1 MKTTKKVLA
10 LVLCAVLLVSAT
22 VAGTVAWL
30 TAKDEVK
37 NTFAVGE
44 VNIDL
49 WEAVKVYDPDGKE
62 LYAGKPDGYNFEG
75 VLPGYKMDKI
85 ITVKNTGKN
94 PAFVRVDLK
103 HNNYNAINDAIDE
116 VYEKK
121 TNADGTTWTEAQIQE
136 KVDEIFYDWNI
147 RHAKEN
153 GSCRYTNTRTP
164 DQTLLAVDIAYKPA
178 ATNTLFDPSNWF
190 KSDAEKASND
200 YSLDHP
206 NEGASYYDA
215 KVGVD
220 ERLYVYYLHLQ
231 PGESYTLISGI
242 NCPTDFDADQLKM
255 FNGLKIDATAYA
267 IQAQGFC
274 KQGDS
279 DIYESAERAFV
290 ELANAKFN

>member
-49 WEAVKVYDPDGKE
+49 REEVNVYDPDGKKLNVSE
-62 LYAGKPDGYNFEG
+62 TADGYNFEG
-75 VLPGYKMDKI
+75 VLPGFKMDKI
-85 ITVKNTGKN
+85 ITVTNTGKN

-121 TNADGTTWTEAQIQE
+121 TNADGTAWTEDQIQE
-136 KVDEIFYDWNI
+136 KVDEIFYGWNI

-164 DQTLLAVDIAYKPA
+164 NKTLLAVDIAYKPA

-190 KSDAEKASND
+190 KSDAEEASND

-206 NEGASYYDA
+206 SEGASYYNA
-215 KVGVD
+215 KVDVD
-220 ERLYVYYLHLQ
+220 ERLYVYYLYLQ

-255 FNGLKIDATAYA
+255 FNGLEIDATAYA
-267 IQAQGFC
+267 IQAQGF
-274 KQGDS
+274 
-279 DIYESAERAFV
+279 ESAERAFV

>member
-49 WEAVKVYDPDGKE
+49 REEVNVYDPNGEK
-62 LYAGKPDGYNFEG
+62 LYAGETDGYNFEG

-121 TNADGTTWTEAQIQE
+121 TNADGNLWTEAQIQE
-136 KVDEIFYDWNI
+136 KVDEIFRGWNI

-178 ATNTLFDPSNWF
+178 ATNTLFDPHNWF
-190 KSDAEKASND
+190 KSDAEKASHD

-206 NEGASYYDA
+206 GEGASYYDA
-215 KVGVD
+215 KVGID
-220 ERLYVYYLHLQ
+220 ERLYVYYLYLQ
-231 PGESYTLISGI
+231 PGDSYTLISGI

-255 FNGLKIDATAYA
+255 FDGLKIDATAYA
-267 IQAQGFC
+267 IQAQGF
-274 KQGDS
+274 
-279 DIYESAERAFV
+279 ESAERAFV

>member
-62 LYAGKPDGYNFEG
+62 LYAGEPNGYKFEG

-121 TNADGTTWTEAQIQE
+121 TNAGGTAWTEDQIQK
-136 KVDEIFYDWNI
+136 KVDEIFYGWNI

-153 GSCRYTNTRTP
+153 GSCRYTNTRTH

-178 ATNTLFDPSNWF
+178 ETNTLFDPSNWF

-206 NEGASYYDA
+206 GEGASYYDA
-215 KVGVD
+215 KVAVD
-220 ERLYVYYLHLQ
+220 ERLYVYYLYLQ
-231 PGESYTLISGI
+231 PGDSYTLISGI
-242 NCPTDFDADQLKM
+242 NCPTDFDAHQLKM
-255 FNGLKIDATAYA
+255 FDGLKIDATAYA
-267 IQAQGFC
+267 IQAQGF
-274 KQGDS
+274 
-279 DIYESAERAFV
+279 ESAERAFV

>member
-49 WEAVKVYDPDGKE
+49 REEVNVYDPDGKE
-62 LYAGKPDGYNFEG
+62 LNVGETDGYKFEG

-103 HNNYNAINDAIDE
+103 HNKYNDINKAIDD

-136 KVDEIFYDWNI
+136 KVDEIFYGWNI

-164 DQTLLAVDIAYKPA
+164 DQKLLAVDIAYKPA
-178 ATNTLFDPSNWF
+178 DTNTLFDPSNWF
-190 KSDAEKASND
+190 KSDAEKTSHD
-200 YSLDHP
+200 YSLDPH
-206 NEGASYYDA
+206 EGASYYDA
-215 KVGVD
+215 KVAVD

-255 FNGLKIDATAYA
+255 FDGLKIDATAYA
-267 IQAQGFC
+267 IQAQGF
-274 KQGDS
+274 
-279 DIYESAERAFV
+279 ESAERAFV

>member
-49 WEAVKVYDPDGKE
+49 CEKVNVYDPNGEK
-62 LYAGKPDGYNFEG
+62 LYAGEPDGYNFEG

-103 HNNYNAINDAIDE
+103 HNNYIAINNAIDE

-121 TNADGTTWTEAQIQE
+121 TNADGTPWTEAQIQE
-136 KVDEIFYDWNI
+136 KVDEIFYGWDI

-178 ATNTLFDPSNWF
+178 ATNTLFDLNNWF
-190 KSDAEKASND
+190 KSDDEKASHD

-206 NEGASYYDA
+206 GEGASYYDA
-215 KVGVD
+215 KVDLD
-220 ERLYVYYLHLQ
+220 ERLYVYYLYLQ
-231 PGESYTLISGI
+231 PGQSYTLISGI

-255 FNGLKIDATAYA
+255 FDGLKIDATAYA
-267 IQAQGFC
+267 IQAQGF
-274 KQGDS
+274 
-279 DIYESAERAFV
+279 ESAERAFV

>member
-49 WEAVKVYDPDGKE
+49 CEKVNVYDPDGNE
-62 LYAGKPDGYNFEG
+62 LNVGETNGYNFEG

-121 TNADGTTWTEAQIQE
+121 TNADDNLWTEAQIQE
-136 KVDEIFYDWNI
+136 KVDEIFYGWDI

-164 DQTLLAVDIAYKPA
+164 NQTLLAVDIAYKPA
-178 ATNTLFDPSNWF
+178 DTNTLFDPSNWF

-200 YSLDHP
+200 YSLDPH
-206 NEGASYYDA
+206 EGASYYDA
-215 KVGVD
+215 KVAVD
-220 ERLYVYYLHLQ
+220 ERLYVYYLYLQ
-231 PGESYTLISGI
+231 PGDSYTLISGI

-267 IQAQGFC
+267 IQAQGF
-274 KQGDS
+274 
-279 DIYESAERAFV
+279 ESAERAFV

>member
-85 ITVKNTGKN
+85 ITVENTGKN

-121 TNADGTTWTEAQIQE
+121 TNADGTTWTEAQIQK
-136 KVDEIFYDWNI
+136 KVDEIFNGWDI

-178 ATNTLFDPSNWF
+178 ATNTLFDPNNWF
-190 KSDAEKASND
+190 KSDAEEASHD

-206 NEGASYYDA
+206 GEGASYYE
-215 KVGVD
+215 VGVD
-220 ERLYVYYLHLQ
+220 ERLYVYYLYLK

-255 FNGLKIDATAYA
+255 FDGLKIDATAYA
-267 IQAQGFC
+267 IQAQGF
-274 KQGDS
+274 
-279 DIYESAERAFV
+279 ESAERAFV

>member
-62 LYAGKPDGYNFEG
+62 LYAGEPNGYKFEG

-85 ITVKNTGKN
+85 ITVENTGKN

-121 TNADGTTWTEAQIQE
+121 TNADGTAWTEAQIQE
-136 KVDEIFYDWNI
+136 KVNEIFYGWNI

-178 ATNTLFDPSNWF
+178 DTNTLFDPNNWF

-200 YSLDHP
+200 YSLDPH
-206 NEGASYYDA
+206 EGASYYDA

-220 ERLYVYYLHLQ
+220 ERLYVYYLYLK

-255 FNGLKIDATAYA
+255 FDGLKIDATAYA
-267 IQAQGFC
+267 IQAQGF
-274 KQGDS
+274 
-279 DIYESAERAFV
+279 ESAERAFV

>member
-37 NTFAVGE
+37 NTFAVGK

-49 WEAVKVYDPDGKE
+49 REEVNVYDPDGKE
-62 LYAGKPDGYNFEG
+62 LYAGKPDGYKFEG

-121 TNADGTTWTEAQIQE
+121 TNADGTVWTEAQIQE
-136 KVDEIFYDWNI
+136 KVNEIFYGWNI
-147 RHAKEN
+147 RHAKED
-153 GSCRYTNTRTP
+153 GSCRYTNTRTH

-178 ATNTLFDPSNWF
+178 DTNTLFDPSNWF
-190 KSDAEKASND
+190 MSDAEKASHD
-200 YSLDHP
+200 YSLDPH
-206 NEGASYYDA
+206 EGASYYDA
-215 KVGVD
+215 KVAVD
-220 ERLYVYYLHLQ
+220 ERLYVYYLYLQ

-242 NCPTDFDADQLKM
+242 NCPTDFDAHQLKM
-255 FNGLKIDATAYA
+255 FDGLKIDATAYA
-267 IQAQGFC
+267 IQAQGF
-274 KQGDS
+274 
-279 DIYESAERAFV
+279 ESAERAFV

>member
-37 NTFAVGE
+37 NTFAVGD

-49 WEAVKVYDPDGKE
+49 SVAVKVYDPDGKE
-62 LYAGKPDGYNFEG
+62 LYAGEPNGYNFEG

-85 ITVKNTGKN
+85 ITVENTGKN

-121 TNADGTTWTEAQIQE
+121 TNADGTAWTEDQIQK
-136 KVDEIFYDWNI
+136 KVDEIFYRWNI

-153 GSCRYTNTRTP
+153 GSCRYTNTRP
-164 DQTLLAVDIAYKPA
+164 HDQTLLAVDIAYKPA
-178 ATNTLFDPSNWF
+178 DTNTLFDPSNWF
-190 KSDAEKASND
+190 KSDAEKASHD
-200 YSLDHP
+200 YSLDPH
-206 NEGASYYDA
+206 EGASYYDA
-215 KVGVD
+215 KVAVD
-220 ERLYVYYLHLQ
+220 ERLYVYYLYLQ
-231 PGESYTLISGI
+231 PGDSYTLISGI

-255 FNGLKIDATAYA
+255 FNGLEIDATAYA
-267 IQAQGFC
+267 IQAQGF
-274 KQGDS
+274 
-279 DIYESAERAFV
+279 ESAERAFV